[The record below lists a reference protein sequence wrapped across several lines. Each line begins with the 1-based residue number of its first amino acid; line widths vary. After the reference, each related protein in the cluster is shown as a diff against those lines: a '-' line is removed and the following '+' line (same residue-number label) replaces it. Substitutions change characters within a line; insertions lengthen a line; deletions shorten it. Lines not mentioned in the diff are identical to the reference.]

1 MSYMNNGS
9 PQGIG
14 VGVGDIDVLKDTD
27 IGVLRRKTNKDKSK
41 YTRTTQPDG
50 TVVEEIKMN
59 QKNTSTGVVDLQTQ
73 GVNLGKRAVDIGI
86 SEKSTEDAVGFVDSI
101 WGSRQA
107 AGKIQDKR
115 MEEVKLEQFR
125 AERELQLSQDAKKR
139 KMAAQLD
146 GQDMQQGR
154 AM

>member
-1 MSYMNNGS
+1 
-9 PQGIG
+9 
-14 VGVGDIDVLKDTD
+14 
-27 IGVLRRKTNKDKSK
+27 
-41 YTRTTQPDG
+41 
-50 TVVEEIKMN
+50 MN

-73 GVNLGKRAVDIGI
+73 GVNLGKRAVDIGV

>member
-73 GVNLGKRAVDIGI
+73 GVNLGKRAVDVGI

-101 WGSRQA
+101 WGTRQA

-125 AERELQLSQDAKKR
+125 AERELQLAEDAKKR

-146 GQDMQQGR
+146 GQDIEQGR

>member
-1 MSYMNNGS
+1 MNNGN

-14 VGVGDIDVLKDTD
+14 VGVGNIDVLNNTN
-27 IGVLRRKTNKDKSK
+27 IGVLRGNANRDKSK
-41 YTRTTQPDG
+41 YKRTTKPDG

-59 QKNTSTGVVDLQTQ
+59 EFNMNGGLVDLQTD
-73 GVNLGKRAVDIGI
+73 GVNIGDRAVDVGI

-101 WGSRQA
+101 WGTRQA

-115 MEEVKLEQFR
+115 IEEVKLEQFR
-125 AERELQLSQDAKKR
+125 AERELQLAEDAKKR
-139 KMAAQLD
+139 KMANQLD

-154 AM
+154 AI

>member
-73 GVNLGKRAVDIGI
+73 GVNLGKRAVDIGV

-154 AM
+154 TM

>member
-1 MSYMNNGS
+1 MNNGS

-27 IGVLRRKTNKDKSK
+27 IGVLRRKTNKDKSQ
-41 YTRTTQPDG
+41 YTRTTHPDG

-73 GVNLGKRAVDIGI
+73 GVNLGKRAVDVGI